1 MSDKV
6 RACWWNCYGPDDESF
21 LEDEELLA
29 MDAMEDA
36 IAPLDEQTAAI
47 RQLITRFELCY
58 RAADEEAERI
68 ANSIATGV
76 IPAES
81 NERAPERKAE
91 LENSHRIL
99 SQWCSNQNVENMD
112 LEVGGISAESLVGFI
127 GEPSPLK
134 IWQVQRI
141 VEKIGEALDPKQQ
154 YYQMA
159 LDVGD
164 YGEPGTGSVG
174 EHYKDHADF
183 LEKTRKTAIHDKLD
197 GRKSKVSLAMA
208 VDLLEPCHWDFVG
221 ALMAILKA
229 IGGHLHPVDAFTC
242 CARNVK
248 LSPLCDRVKIISN
261 TLGAF
266 WKAENQ
272 GQDID
277 RALLA
282 ALGEPTPVKRW
293 LAASLDKTIRL
304 QLSLPFD
311 VDLS

>member
-1 MSDKV
+1 MTDKI
-6 RACWWNCYGPDDESF
+6 RSCWWNCYAPDDDSF
-21 LEDEELLA
+21 LDDKELLA
-29 MDAMEDA
+29 IDAIEDA
-36 IAPLDEQTAAI
+36 ITPLDEQTAAI

-68 ANSIATGV
+68 ANAVSTGSV
-76 IPAES
+76 PAES
-81 NERAPERKAE
+81 SERSPERKAE
-91 LENSHRIL
+91 LENSRRIL
-99 SQWCSNQNVENMD
+99 SQWCENQNVEDVD
-112 LEVGGISAESLVGFI
+112 LNVGGISAEALAGFI

-141 VEKIGEALDPKQQ
+141 VERVGEALDPNQH
-154 YYQMA
+154 YYRMA
-159 LDVGD
+159 IDVGD

-174 EHYKDHADF
+174 EHYKDNADF
-183 LEKTRKTAIHDKLD
+183 LAKTRKTAIHDTLE

-208 VDLLEPCHWDFVG
+208 VDLLMPCHWDFVG
-221 ALMAILKA
+221 ALVAILKA
-229 IGGHLHPVDAFTC
+229 IGGNLHPVEAFPC

-266 WKAENQ
+266 WKDENRVEE
-272 GQDID
+272 ID
-277 RALLA
+277 RELLA
-282 ALGEPTPVKRW
+282 ALGAPTPVKRW

>member
-1 MSDKV
+1 MSKKV
-6 RACWWNCYGPDDESF
+6 RSCWWNCYSPDDKNF
-21 LEDEELLA
+21 ADDEELLA
-29 MDAMEDA
+29 IDAMEDA
-36 IAPLDEQTAAI
+36 IAPLDDQTTAI

-68 ANSIATGV
+68 ANTIGTGV
-76 IPAES
+76 VPAES

-99 SQWCSNQNVENMD
+99 SQWCANQNIENLD
-112 LEVGGISAESLVGFI
+112 LDVGGISAETLIGFI
-127 GEPSPLK
+127 GKPSPLN

-141 VEKIGEALDPKQQ
+141 IEKIGEALDSNQH
-154 YYQMA
+154 YYRMA

-164 YGEPGTGSVG
+164 YGESGTGSVG
-174 EHYKDHADF
+174 EHYKDNADF
-183 LEKTRKTAIHDKLD
+183 LEKTRKTAIHDTLE

-221 ALMAILKA
+221 ALVAILKA
-229 IGGHLHPVDAFTC
+229 IGGNLQPVPAFAC

-248 LSPLCDRVKIISN
+248 LSPLCDRVKTISN

-266 WKAENQ
+266 WKDKNTAEN
-272 GQDID
+272 ID
-277 RALLA
+277 HSLLA
-282 ALGEPTPVKRW
+282 VLGAPTPTKCW

-304 QLSLPFD
+304 HLSLPFD
-311 VDLS
+311 MDLS

>member
-1 MSDKV
+1 MANKV
-6 RACWWNCYGPDDESF
+6 RSCWWNCYGPDDARAV
-21 LEDEELLA
+21 EDEELA
-29 MDAMEDA
+29 AIDAMEDA

-47 RQLITRFELCY
+47 RQLITRFEVCY
-58 RAADEEAERI
+58 HEADREAERI
-68 ANSIATGV
+68 VNAIGTGT

-81 NERAPERKAE
+81 EGRPPERKKE
-91 LENSHRIL
+91 LENSHLIL
-99 SQWCSNQNVENMD
+99 SRWCESQTVEARDMD
-112 LEVGGISAESLVGFI
+112 VGGVSAGTLVSFVGR
-127 GEPSPLK
+127 PSPLK

-141 VEKIGEALDPKQQ
+141 VEKIGEALDPNQH
-154 YYQMA
+154 YYRMA

-174 EHYKDHADF
+174 DHYKENADF
-183 LEKTRKTAIHDKLD
+183 LGKTKKTAIHDTLE

-221 ALMAILKA
+221 ALVAILKA
-229 IGGHLHPVDAFTC
+229 IGGNFQPVSAFAC

-248 LSPLCDRVKIISN
+248 LSPLCDRVRIVSN

-266 WKAENQ
+266 WKDQSGTEE
-272 GQDID
+272 ID
-277 RALLA
+277 DDLLA
-282 ALGEPTPVKRW
+282 SLGPPTSARRW

>member
-1 MSDKV
+1 MTEKLRS
-6 RACWWNCYGPDDESF
+6 CWWNCYGPDDTRAA
-21 LEDEELLA
+21 EDEELLA
-29 MDAMEDA
+29 IDAMEDP

-68 ANSIATGV
+68 ANAIATGS

-81 NERAPERKAE
+81 NKRAQGRQAE

-99 SQWCSNQNVENMD
+99 SQWCANQNVENID
-112 LEVGGISAESLVGFI
+112 LGVGGISADTLVGFI

-134 IWQVQRI
+134 TWQVQRI
-141 VEKIGEALDPKQQ
+141 VERIGEALDPKQP
-154 YYQMA
+154 YHRMA

-174 EHYKDHADF
+174 EHYKDNAAF
-183 LEKTRKTAIHDKLD
+183 LEETRKTAIHDMLE
-197 GRKSKVSLAMA
+197 GRKSRVSLAVA
-208 VDLLEPCHWDFVG
+208 VDLLMPCHWDFVG
-221 ALMAILKA
+221 ALVAILKA
-229 IGGHLHPVDAFTC
+229 IGGNLHPVDAFAC

-248 LSPLCDRVKIISN
+248 LSPLFDRVRIISN

-266 WKAENQ
+266 WKNE
-272 GQDID
+272 D
-277 RALLA
+277 RGKEVDRDLLA
-282 ALGEPTPVKRW
+282 ALGKPTPVKRW

-311 VDLS
+311 MDLS

>member
-1 MSDKV
+1 MADKV
-6 RACWWNCYGPDDESF
+6 RSCWWNCYGPADKSAVD
-21 LEDEELLA
+21 DEELA
-29 MDAMEDA
+29 AIDAMEDA
-36 IAPLDEQTAAI
+36 IAPLDDQATAI

-68 ANSIATGV
+68 ANAICTGV
-76 IPAES
+76 IPIES

-91 LENSHRIL
+91 LENSRRIL
-99 SQWCSNQNVENMD
+99 AQWCENQNVEDMD
-112 LEVGGISAESLVGFI
+112 INVGGIPAETLAGFI

-141 VEKIGEALDPKQQ
+141 VEKIGEALDPNQH
-154 YYQMA
+154 YYRMA

-174 EHYKDHADF
+174 EHYKDNADF
-183 LEKTRKTAIHDKLD
+183 LEKTRKTAIHDTLE

-221 ALMAILKA
+221 ALVAILKA
-229 IGGHLHPVDAFTC
+229 IGGNLQPVPAFAC

-248 LSPLCDRVKIISN
+248 LSPLCDRVKIVSN
-261 TLGAF
+261 TLGVF
-266 WKAENQ
+266 WKDEDK
-272 GQDID
+272 GKEVD
-277 RALLA
+277 RDLLA
-282 ALGEPTPVKRW
+282 GLGEPTPVKRW

-311 VDLS
+311 MDLA